1 MWMFAIL
8 LIFNVSISP
17 PHVQVNALKKADE
30 ARKAQLAKE
39 EERKARKAKVEK
51 IMQMRMQERQMDV
64 ARLEM
69 VCKP

>member
-1 MWMFAIL
+1 M
-8 LIFNVSISP
+8 
-17 PHVQVNALKKADE
+17 NALKKAE
-30 ARKAQLAKE
+30 EVRKAQLAKE

-69 VCKP
+69 VCEP